1 MSNITSHTVVLSTV
15 HIYTY
20 TVVLGRHLA
29 INDERPASESSP
41 ACKSYTVLFPLPQK
55 IHDDT
60 DRR

>member
-1 MSNITSHTVVLSTV
+1 MSNITSSHTVVLSTV
-15 HIYTY
+15 HVYTY

-55 IHDDT
+55 IHDT